1 MEHPLLSLVRT
12 SPSPVPIPISVYP
25 GLALT
30 GARVVDIV
38 TNARAQVETQIALHE
53 RLRTPVMLSAM
64 DLSAE
69 AEAFGSRV
77 RFADDEIPTVDGRL
91 VGSRAAVDALEVPS
105 PGERRTRVHL
115 DAVSMMR
122 RSAPGAIVLGN
133 LIGPLT
139 LAARLFGVSE
149 ALALTITDASTLH
162 ALIEKTSAFVVEY
175 ARSFRAAGA
184 HGVIVAEPLA
194 GLLSPADLATFS
206 SAYLGHLVDAVDGP
220 GFLVILHSCSAR
232 AIHLPRIL
240 EAGARMFHFGSPM
253 DMPAAL
259 AKAADRAVL
268 AGNLDPT
275 AVFFESTSDE
285 VVRRTDELLDAAA
298 EYRGFAPS
306 SGCDLP
312 PGTPLANLEAF
323 CATVRRRTA
332 GGVHRSSA

>member
-1 MEHPLLSLVRT
+1 MDHPLLNLIRT
-12 SPSPVPIPISVYP
+12 SPSRVPIPLSVYP

-38 TNARAQVETQIALHE
+38 TDAGAQAESQIALHE
-53 RLRTPVMLSAM
+53 RVRTPVMISAM

-69 AEAFGSRV
+69 AEAFGSPV

-91 VGSRAAVDALEVPS
+91 VGSREALEALGIPS
-105 PGERRTRVHL
+105 PGDRRTRVHL

-122 RSAPGAIVLGN
+122 HGAPGAIVMGN

-139 LAARLFGVSE
+139 LAGRLLGVSE

-162 ALIEKTSAFVVEY
+162 VLIEKTSAFVVEY
-175 ARSFRAAGA
+175 AGAFRAAGA
-184 HGVIVAEPLA
+184 HGAIVAEPLA
-194 GLLSPADLATFS
+194 GLVSPADLARFS
-206 SAYLGHLVDAVDGP
+206 SAYLRRLVDAVDGP
-220 GFLVILHSCSAR
+220 GFLVLVHSCSVR
-232 AIHLPRIL
+232 AIHLSRIL
-240 EAGARMFHFGSPM
+240 EVGARMFHFGSPM
-253 DMPAAL
+253 DMRAAL
-259 AKAADRAVL
+259 AGAAERVIL

-275 AVFFESTSDE
+275 AVFYQSTSEE

-298 EYRGFAPS
+298 PYQGFAPS

-323 CATVRRRTA
+323 CEAVRRRDK
-332 GGVHRSSA
+332 GGK